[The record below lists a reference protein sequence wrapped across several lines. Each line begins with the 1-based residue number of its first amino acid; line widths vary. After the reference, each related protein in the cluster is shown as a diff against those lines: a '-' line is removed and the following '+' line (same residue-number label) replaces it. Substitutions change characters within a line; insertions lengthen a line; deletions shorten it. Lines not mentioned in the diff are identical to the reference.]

1 MDIVNKTGKT
11 PLLNVMNGVTISCPE
26 PQLFSNLLTEIFGW
40 EILDEGSID
49 KKLENLWGI
58 NSSSSGNHWIILKS
72 PDSIRG
78 MIRIV
83 KGAERNRTRPI
94 GTRWSGVEIVVMQKV
109 DEVYA
114 EIVNHSL
121 FEALSTP
128 TTFDFSDVGANIHRG
143 FHGKGPGKTHLMF
156 TMEVTKPTAG
166 YEFPSSS
173 TRVGHIFS
181 VPLVSNNYTK
191 SLNFYTNELNMISVL
206 TDHLEEGL
214 WHSTWNLPTGT
225 PVDISIL
232 KGNAP
237 GFGHGGIELQGY
249 SKEFI
254 DPIPYNKNIFD
265 GGTCLTSYTTDDIE
279 GIYTTILNSPN
290 ALSLSEPETIPY
302 SPYNGCKAFCFL
314 GPSGE
319 RLEIMENGWV

>member
-1 MDIVNKTGKT
+1 
-11 PLLNVMNGVTISCPE
+11 
-26 PQLFSNLLTEIFGW
+26 
-40 EILDEGSID
+40 
-49 KKLENLWGI
+49 
-58 NSSSSGNHWIILKS
+58 
-72 PDSIRG
+72 
-78 MIRIV
+78 
-83 KGAERNRTRPI
+83 
-94 GTRWSGVEIVVMQKV
+94 
-109 DEVYA
+109 
-114 EIVNHSL
+114 
-121 FEALSTP
+121 
-128 TTFDFSDVGANIHRG
+128 
-143 FHGKGPGKTHLMF
+143 
-156 TMEVTKPTAG
+156 
-166 YEFPSSS
+166 
-173 TRVGHIFS
+173 
-181 VPLVSNNYTK
+181 
-191 SLNFYTNELNMISVL
+191 MISVL